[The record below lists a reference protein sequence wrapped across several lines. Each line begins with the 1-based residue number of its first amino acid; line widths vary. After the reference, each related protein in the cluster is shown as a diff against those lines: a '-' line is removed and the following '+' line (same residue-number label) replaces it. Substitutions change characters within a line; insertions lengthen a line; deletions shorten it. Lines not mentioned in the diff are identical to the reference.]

1 MKTPFLKCTLSMM
14 LSSAFALGALGVI
27 PAASAAAKVIKVSHQ
42 FTGGDG
48 PEADFRHRLIVKFAQ
63 EVEKRT
69 NGELKF
75 QIFPSA
81 SLIKPK
87 GQFSAMQ
94 TGALDMTLLPLAY
107 EGGKIPEVNLGL
119 MPALVTSY
127 EQGLRWKTAPIGK
140 ELTRIVDGKG
150 VKILTWIWQAG
161 GIVSKD
167 KAVLNPEDAVGLKM
181 RGAGKSLDLMLKAAG
196 SSITNMPSS
205 DVYNAMQ
212 TGVLDGAV
220 TSSASLLGFRLYE
233 VSKFVTTPR
242 KNTFWFMFEPLLMAK
257 STYDGLTSAQQKIVM
272 EVGASLEQF
281 AIDESKKDDVR
292 LAEVFTKAGAKADDM
307 DDASFAK
314 WRALAKVTAWKDF
327 AENTRNGQQLL
338 DMALSVK

>member
-1 MKTPFLKCTLSMM
+1 MNKPFLKCTLSIM
-14 LSSAFALGALGVI
+14 LSSAFVLGILGVV
-27 PAASAAAKVIKVSHQ
+27 PAASAAPKVIKISHQ
-42 FTGGDG
+42 FTAGEG
-48 PEADFRHRLIVKFAQ
+48 PEADFRHRLTLKFAQ

-75 QIFPSA
+75 EIFPSS
-81 SLIKPK
+81 SLMKPK

-94 TGALDMTLLPLAY
+94 IGALDMTLLPLAY
-107 EGGKIPEVNLGL
+107 EGGKIPEVNIGL

-140 ELTRIVDGKG
+140 ELTRIIDSKG
-150 VKILTWIWQAG
+150 VKIVTWVWQAG
-161 GIVSKD
+161 GIASKD
-167 KAVLNPEDAVGLKM
+167 KAIVKPSDAKGLKM
-181 RGAGKSLDLMLKAAG
+181 RGAGKSLDLMLRGAG

-212 TGVLDGAV
+212 TGVLDAAV

-242 KNTFWFMFEPLLMAK
+242 INTFWFMFEPLLMAN
-257 STYDGLTSAQQKIVM
+257 STYDALTPSQQKIVM
-272 EVGASLEQF
+272 EVGAGLEQF
-281 AIDESKKDDVR
+281 AIEESKKDDLR
-292 LAEVFTKAGAKADDM
+292 LADVFAKAGVKVDDM
-307 DDASFAK
+307 DDATFAQ
-314 WRALAKVTAWKDF
+314 WRELARKTAWKDF
-327 AENTRNGQQLL
+327 AENTKNGQNLL

>member
-1 MKTPFLKCTLSMM
+1 MKKPFLKCTFTMM
-14 LSSAFALGALGVI
+14 LSGAVALGALSVM
-27 PAASAAAKVIKVSHQ
+27 PAALAATKVIKVSHQ
-42 FTGGDG
+42 FTGGEG

-75 QIFPSA
+75 QIFPSS

-140 ELTRIVDGKG
+140 EMTRIIDGKG

-161 GIVSKD
+161 GIATKD
-167 KAVLNPEDAVGLKM
+167 KPVVNPEDAVGLKM

-242 KNTFWFMFEPLLMAK
+242 KNTFWFMFEPMLMAK
-257 STYDGLTSAQQKIVM
+257 STYDRLTPAQQKIVM
-272 EVGASLEQF
+272 EVGASMEQF

-292 LAEVFTKAGAKADDM
+292 LAEVFTKAGAKAEDM

-314 WRALAKVTAWKDF
+314 WRELAKKTAWKDF
-327 AENTRNGQQLL
+327 AENTKNGQKLL
-338 DMALSVK
+338 DMALDVK